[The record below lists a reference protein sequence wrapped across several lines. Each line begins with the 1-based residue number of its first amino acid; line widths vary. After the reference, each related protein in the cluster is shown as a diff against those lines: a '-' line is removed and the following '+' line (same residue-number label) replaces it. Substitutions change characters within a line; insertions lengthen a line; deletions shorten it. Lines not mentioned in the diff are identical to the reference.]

1 MEKQDNPTVVGT
13 QEIICLPE
21 EKQQELYELVKAA
34 FSEELK
40 SANCF
45 ILPEVGKR
53 IGEELVA
60 RGFGKA
66 NKQTFMSAPKFFRVG
81 YNEKNAASI
90 SLVGYDD
97 DSSFSLTKIDRVV
110 PKKELPVSTD
120 AEAFD
125 DTKQEELAKLI
136 EATYSKYLQKRNC
149 ILLSDI
155 AKRINVQLIKNN
167 FGKASKQTF
176 ARAPK
181 YFACGYNE
189 KNGACIML
197 LNRPVDPNFSVS
209 PKATVITY
217 PRAVMEFVD
226 RLYVS
231 LKKAYKT
238 LDVSEAAIQ
247 KYLVQNKMVLPH
259 DIESYDKLFDIIL
272 EKYGCVVRSNGEN
285 MPEER
290 FLVLRK
296 TLPIPE
302 TRELFFVF
310 NEAMRD
316 ELLNASKTLTKD
328 ANFLACYLQGVGC
341 EIKRIQGSS
350 YAGLYMKL

>member
-21 EKQQELYELVKAA
+21 EKQKELYELVKAA
-34 FSEELK
+34 FSEDLK

-53 IGEELVA
+53 IGDELVA

-97 DSSFSLTKIDRVV
+97 DSSFSLVKIDRVV
-110 PKKELPVSTD
+110 PKKKELPVSTD

-125 DTKQEELAKLI
+125 DAKQEELAKLI

-155 AKRINVQLIKNN
+155 AKRLNVQLIKYN

-197 LNRPVDPNFSVS
+197 LNRPADPNFSVS

-217 PRAVMEFVD
+217 SRAVSEFVD
-226 RLYVS
+226 RLFIN

-238 LDVSEAAIQ
+238 LDVSETAIK
-247 KYLVQNKMVLPH
+247 KYIVQNKMNYFRVKLRTITNCLISFLKSMVVL
-259 DIESYDKLFDIIL
+259 YVVT
-272 EKYGCVVRSNGEN
+272 EKTC
-285 MPEER
+285 
-290 FLVLRK
+290 LR
-296 TLPIPE
+296 
-302 TRELFFVF
+302 
-310 NEAMRD
+310 
-316 ELLNASKTLTKD
+316 NA
-328 ANFLACYLQGVGC
+328 FWC
-341 EIKRIQGSS
+341 
-350 YAGLYMKL
+350 